1 MLLAAF
7 CVAALARGE
16 VAHMQVLHDDAQF
29 KAALNCND
37 GKLLAIDFTAS
48 WCGPCKMI
56 GPRFGAFAES
66 GNFPFVR
73 FAKVDVDENSDAAA
87 ACGVR
92 AMPTFQ
98 FYRHGTKVDEFTGAD
113 ENRLLALLHQLG
125 GPPVDFAPKA
135 NVLTYGLQSRP
146 QLNAQKGVIAGLDTK
161 TGRYQVKLGE
171 ETLALK
177 RQNLIKPIRVTL
189 RPPQNVPRAAP

>member
-98 FYRHGTKVDEFTGAD
+98 FYRHGTKVDEFTGA
-113 ENRLLALLHQLG
+113 G
-125 GPPVDFAPKA
+125 M
-135 NVLTYGLQSRP
+135 LQHRMSWH
-146 QLNAQKGVIAGLDTK
+146 KG
-161 TGRYQVKLGE
+161 
-171 ETLALK
+171 
-177 RQNLIKPIRVTL
+177 
-189 RPPQNVPRAAP
+189 